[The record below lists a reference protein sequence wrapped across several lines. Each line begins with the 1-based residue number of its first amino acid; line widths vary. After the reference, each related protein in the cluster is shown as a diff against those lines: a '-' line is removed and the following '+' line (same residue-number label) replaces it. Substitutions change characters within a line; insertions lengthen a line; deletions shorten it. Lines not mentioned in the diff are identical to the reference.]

1 MKSAGA
7 LGFFLAGVQALAPV
21 LAEPFTCAELGIF
34 AAEIARSRDVGTSPD
49 IVRQAI
55 TDGKFTESDRR
66 DFIDVVDSI
75 YSAKNISP
83 EALRNIAVHTCS
95 RARNENK

>member
-7 LGFFLAGVQALAPV
+7 LGFFLAGAQALAPV

-49 IVRQAI
+49 IVR
-55 TDGKFTESDRR
+55 
-66 DFIDVVDSI
+66 
-75 YSAKNISP
+75 
-83 EALRNIAVHTCS
+83 
-95 RARNENK
+95 